1 VAILLT
7 SRWKHG
13 GEEGLRLDELRPTQ
27 ALLVGGAQ
35 VFAMWPGVS
44 RSLATILGG
53 VAVGLSPQAAVEF
66 SFLLGLVT
74 LGAATLKEIATN
86 GGLMVATFGW
96 LAPLVGLL
104 AALLSAVI
112 AVKWMV
118 GYVTKHGLA
127 VFGYYRIVLALV
139 VGAWLL
145 LGG

>member
-1 VAILLT
+1 
-7 SRWKHG
+7 
-13 GEEGLRLDELRPTQ
+13 
-27 ALLVGGAQ
+27 
-35 VFAMWPGVS
+35 
-44 RSLATILGG
+44 
-53 VAVGLSPQAAVEF
+53 
-66 SFLLGLVT
+66 